1 MKQHIEIVKKWLANP
16 ESVSQEELEANY
28 NSAQE
33 AWEGFYSTAQRKAMG
48 IGHRLYD
55 VRVANAS
62 YMALKNN
69 PQWATYWINQIEAGL

>member
-33 AWEGFYSTAQRKAMG
+33 AWGGFYSTEQKKLMG
-48 IGHRLYD
+48 IDHRLYD
-55 VRVANAS
+55 VRAANAA
-62 YMALKNN
+62 YAAMNN
-69 PQWATYWINQIEAGL
+69 NEQWANYWLNQIEATQ

>member
-33 AWEGFYSTAQRKAMG
+33 AWGGFYSTEQKKFMG
-48 IGHRLYD
+48 ITHSDYD
-55 VRVANAS
+55 IRVVNAV
-62 YMALKNN
+62 YGAMTNN
-69 PQWATYWINQIEAGL
+69 EDWATYWINHIEATQ